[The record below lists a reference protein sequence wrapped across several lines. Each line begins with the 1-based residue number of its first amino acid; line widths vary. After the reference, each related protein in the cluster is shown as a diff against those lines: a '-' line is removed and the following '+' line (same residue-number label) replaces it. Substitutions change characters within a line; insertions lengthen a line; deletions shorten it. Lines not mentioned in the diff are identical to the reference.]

1 MDLPGRDSLVHG
13 QFIAR
18 KWFKLPVRFAGDV
31 EMSGRVGRAGAWV
44 VFRIGLILPAII
56 IAEPALASR
65 GATLVPEPSDFAL
78 FLIGVIGLVIGR
90 TTSRA
95 GRRRDDR
102 DA

>member
-1 MDLPGRDSLVHG
+1 MDLHWCDSLVHG

-18 KWFKLPVRFAGDV
+18 KWLKLLWRLAGGLGMWGWVR
-31 EMSGRVGRAGAWV
+31 RVGGV
-44 VFRIGLILPAII
+44 VALLIGVLLPAII
-56 IAEPALASR
+56 IGEPAFAARS
-65 GATLVPEPSDFAL
+65 ATLVPEPSDFAL

-95 GRRRDDR
+95 SRRRDDR